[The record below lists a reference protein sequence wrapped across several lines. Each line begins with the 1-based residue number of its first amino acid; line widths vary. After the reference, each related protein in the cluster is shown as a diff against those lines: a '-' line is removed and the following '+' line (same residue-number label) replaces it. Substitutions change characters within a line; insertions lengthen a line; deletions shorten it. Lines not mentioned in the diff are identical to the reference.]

1 MDSYS
6 YYEQN
11 GMSGERDPLDSGDGN
26 PPESRESGS
35 PWQKPSPQY
44 PECADCKRFC
54 RGIVIGGILGLA
66 MWLGI
71 ILLGIHLVHWM
82 ERL

>member
-1 MDSYS
+1 MIDFRGCDYDADSEYLR
-6 YYEQN
+6 
-11 GMSGERDPLDSGDGN
+11 ER
-26 PPESRESGS
+26 
-35 PWQKPSPQY
+35 KMQY

-54 RGIVIGGILGLA
+54 RGIVIAGILGLA

>member
-1 MDSYS
+1 MIDFRGCDYDADSEYLRERQEMQRIMDAPMHRGLD
-6 YYEQN
+6 EQ
-11 GMSGERDPLDSGDGN
+11 GR
-26 PPESRESGS
+26 
-35 PWQKPSPQY
+35 
-44 PECADCKRFC
+44 RFC
-54 RGIVIGGILGLA
+54 YAIVIGGILGLA